1 MVARSTGTSSQGAG
15 RVQGGRRIAYVS
27 HLYPRLTETFVYREV
42 LALRRQ
48 GLHVHTF
55 GAWQPDED
63 DLSEEARPLVAE
75 TAYVFPLDFLGF
87 VASHLGFF
95 LGSPLRYL
103 GTLWMVI
110 SCRDGSRGDRLLG
123 ILHFLMGVRL
133 ASLVK
138 RSGADHVHAQFSA
151 HGASLAL
158 VASRLLDLPFSF
170 TAHNLL
176 FTRHMLLG
184 PKLER
189 ATFVAA
195 ISEDTRDY
203 ILDRARPLELA
214 GRVHIVR
221 CGIRPSE
228 FPPRERR
235 GQEPRQGQ
243 GDPSRSPTPELLFVA
258 QLAPRKG
265 VLVLIEACRLLRDRG
280 NTFRCRIVGSGPDEP
295 AARELVLRHQL
306 GEVVELA
313 GALPQESVRPLLE
326 QADLFVLPCIQAASG
341 DRDGIPV
348 ALMEAMAKEVPVV
361 STRISGI
368 PELVE
373 DRATGLLVEPGDPS
387 ALADAMAQLL
397 VDHELRDR
405 LAAAG
410 RQRVL
415 QSFDVDRNAELLAEL
430 LGATGEAG
438 SPC

>member
-15 RVQGGRRIAYVS
+15 RAQGGRRIAYVS

-48 GLHVHTF
+48 GLRVHTF
-55 GAWQPDED
+55 GAWKPDED

-87 VASHLGFF
+87 VASHLGFL

-123 ILHFLMGVRL
+123 LLHFLMGVRL

-203 ILDRARPLELA
+203 ILEWARPLDLA
-214 GRVHIVR
+214 GRVHIVH

-228 FPPRERR
+228 FPPRE
-235 GQEPRQGQ
+235 GQGQ

-265 VLVLIEACRLLRDRG
+265 VLVLIEACRLLRDRS

-295 AARELVLRHQL
+295 AARELVSRHQL
-306 GEVVELA
+306 GEFVELA

-326 QADLFVLPCIQAASG
+326 EADLFVLPCIQAAGG

-373 DRATGLLVEPGDPS
+373 DRATGLLVEPDDAS
-387 ALADAMAQLL
+387 ALADAISQLL
-397 VDHELRDR
+397 EDPELRGR

-415 QSFDVDRNAELLAEL
+415 QSFDIDRNAELLAEL